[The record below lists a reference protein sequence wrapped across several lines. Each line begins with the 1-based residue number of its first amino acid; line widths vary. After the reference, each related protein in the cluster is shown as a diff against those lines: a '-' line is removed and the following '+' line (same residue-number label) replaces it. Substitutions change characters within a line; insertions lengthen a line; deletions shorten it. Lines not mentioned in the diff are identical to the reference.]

1 MAFLSE
7 ILTEELGIPPKYK
20 EEASI
25 CLFCG
30 EEIKEGGMWATQ
42 RLHAGVCRKCAPQLL
57 DWYIDTLLDTKVLD
71 EVDDVENVKKLSSN
85 IIDRYNRKKQKK
97 IKSNKSHM

>member
-20 EEASI
+20 DEASV
-25 CLFCG
+25 CLMCG
-30 EEIKEGGMWATQ
+30 EKIKEGGMWASQ
-42 RLHAGVCRKCAPQLL
+42 QIHAGICKKCAPQLL
-57 DWYIDTLLDTKVLD
+57 DWYIDTLLDAKVID
-71 EVDDVENVKKLSSN
+71 EVDDIENVKKLSCD

-97 IKSNKSHM
+97 IKGNKRHM